1 MLLKGENM
9 TQKYDKEFKINA
21 VKIYLSNDKS
31 IEKIALDLGISRASL
46 GHWIKQYRRE
56 GERSF
61 PGSGHVVEEELRA
74 LKRELYLVRQER
86 DILKKA
92 VAIFSEPRGKGTSS

>member
-1 MLLKGENM
+1 M
-9 TQKYDKEFKINA
+9 TQKYDKEFKVNA

-31 IEKIALDLGISRASL
+31 IEQISHDLGISRASL
-46 GHWIKQYRRE
+46 GHWIKQYKAE

-92 VAIFSEPRGKGTSS
+92 VAIFSEPRSKGMNS

>member
-1 MLLKGENM
+1 M
-9 TQKYDKEFKINA
+9 
-21 VKIYLSNDKS
+21 SNDKS

-92 VAIFSEPRGKGTSS
+92 VAIFSEPRGKGTNS

>member
-21 VKIYLSNDKS
+21 VKVYLSNDKS

-56 GERSF
+56 GDRSF

-92 VAIFSEPRGKGTSS
+92 VAIFSEPRGKGTNS

>member
-1 MLLKGENM
+1 M

-21 VKIYLSNDKS
+21 VKLYLSNQGS
-31 IEKIALDLGISRASL
+31 IEKIASDLGIARSSL
-46 GHWIKQYRRE
+46 GKWISSYKSN

-61 PGSGHVVEEELRA
+61 PGSGYVVEQELKA
-74 LKRELYLVRQER
+74 LKRELHLVTQER

-92 VAIFSEPRGKGTSS
+92 MAIFSQPRGKGMSS

>member
-21 VKIYLSNDKS
+21 VKVYLSNDKS

-46 GHWIKQYRRE
+46 GHWIKQYRCE

-61 PGSGHVVEEELRA
+61 PGSGHVVEEELRV

-92 VAIFSEPRGKGTSS
+92 VAIFSEPRGKGTNS